1 MFETGITYFVLFSGG
16 LSILFSVGQLLVKF
30 RRLANYNLSVMFLCL
45 GLCLMQLAFINNGM
59 VFIWP
64 WIFTFHLSFLYILT
78 PLLYY
83 AYYLVILPEENLS
96 RKSLLLLIPTL
107 AAFAADLVFLQMQ
120 SGEKKQILDY
130 LFNGTNAVSSIY
142 IKILFAAAGVQMI
155 VYLGVLFMKI
165 ISLWDIKEQPPV
177 VRTTMA
183 YVVLSISVVVMLA
196 AGYMLG
202 SMQVLRCGMLLTS
215 IMMVFAYLVGQRQPK
230 FLQLLMVEAEKRR
243 YGHSLLEGMDFN
255 AVGKRLDTLMDQNK
269 MYRDE
274 NITLG
279 SLAEALS
286 ITHHQLSQLLNEKF
300 KMNFSTFING
310 YRIRDAKKMI
320 IEEPE
325 SSIISVAY
333 VVGFN
338 SKTAFYRA
346 FDKATGM
353 TPQKYR
359 DEILEKS

>member
-1 MFETGITYFVLFSGG
+1 MLESGITYFVLFSGG
-16 LSILFSVGQLLVKF
+16 LSILFSVGQLLVKY
-30 RRLANYNLSVMFLCL
+30 RRLANYNLSVMFFCL
-45 GLCLMQLAFINNGM
+45 GLCLIQLALINNGM
-59 VFIWP
+59 VFNWP
-64 WIFTFHLSFLYILT
+64 WIFVFHLTLLFILT

-96 RKSLLLLIPTL
+96 RKSFLLLIPTL
-107 AAFAADLVFLQMQ
+107 AAFTADLVFLQMQ
-120 SGEKKQILDY
+120 SGDKKQFLAY
-130 LFNGTNAVSSIY
+130 LFNGTNAAGSIY
-142 IKILFAAAGVQMI
+142 IKFLFASAGVQMI
-155 VYLGVLFMKI
+155 VYLGVLFKKI
-165 ISLWDIKEQPPV
+165 LSLWNLKDQPPV
-177 VRTTMA
+177 VRTTMG
-183 YVVLSISVVVMLA
+183 YVFLSILVVVLLA
-196 AGYMLG
+196 VGYMLG
-202 SMQVLRCGMLLTS
+202 SMMVLRSGMLLAG
-215 IMMVFAYLVGQRQPK
+215 IMMIFAYFVGQRQPK

-243 YGHSLLEGMDFN
+243 YGHSLLEGMDFT

-279 SLAEALS
+279 SLSEALS

-310 YRIRDAKKMI
+310 YRIRDAKRMI

>member
-1 MFETGITYFVLFSGG
+1 MFETGITYFVFFSGG
-16 LSILFSVGQLLVKF
+16 LSILFSIGQLLVKV
-30 RRLANYNLSVMFLCL
+30 RRLANYNLSIMFFCL
-45 GLCLMQLAFINNGM
+45 GLCLMQLAFINNGL

-64 WIFTFHLSFLYILT
+64 WIFVFHLTFLYVLT

-96 RKSLLLLIPTL
+96 RKSIFLLIPAL
-107 AAFAADLVFLQMQ
+107 AALAADIYYMMMS
-120 SGEKKQILDY
+120 SGDKSRILNH
-130 LFNGTNAVSSIY
+130 LFNGTDISMSVY
-142 IKILFAAAGVQMI
+142 IKLLFAAAGVQMVI
-155 VYLGVLFMKI
+155 YLGVLFKKI
-165 ISLWDIKEQPPV
+165 IILWKITEQPPV
-177 VRTTMA
+177 VSTTMGYILLSIA
-183 YVVLSISVVVMLA
+183 VVVLLA
-196 AGYMLG
+196 AGYTLG
-202 SMQVLRCGMLLTS
+202 SMNILRSGMLLTS
-215 IMMVFAYLVGQRQPK
+215 FMMIGSYFVGQRQPK

-255 AVGKRLDTLMDQNK
+255 AVGKRLDNLMEQNK

-274 NITLG
+274 KISLG
-279 SLAEALS
+279 SLAKALS

-310 YRIRDAKKMI
+310 YRIRDAKKII